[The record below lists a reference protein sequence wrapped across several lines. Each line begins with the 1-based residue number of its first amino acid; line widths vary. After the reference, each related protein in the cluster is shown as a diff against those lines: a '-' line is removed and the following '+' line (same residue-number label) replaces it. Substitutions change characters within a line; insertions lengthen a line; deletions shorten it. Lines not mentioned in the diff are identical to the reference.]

1 MTLVVWLK
9 LHNIFYRSKRNHD
22 LVQKDK
28 VHRHYQVK
36 SGVFKKRFQWKL
48 CISYTIGV
56 FHGSCALTSS
66 HLLLRTSNNVELF
79 DNLTACL
86 DVERGSCHM
95 RDGRR
100 KYQGTKN
107 RKNKNKNKN
116 NALEDR
122 TGQDMIDA

>member
-1 MTLVVWLK
+1 
-9 LHNIFYRSKRNHD
+9 
-22 LVQKDK
+22 
-28 VHRHYQVK
+28 
-36 SGVFKKRFQWKL
+36 
-48 CISYTIGV
+48 
-56 FHGSCALTSS
+56 
-66 HLLLRTSNNVELF
+66 
-79 DNLTACL
+79 
-86 DVERGSCHM
+86 M